1 MELNIDNYSKS
12 ELFNLLYLPVKNTYT
27 LNELRDATIEKLEII
42 IGSNDEKID
51 KNTLFNFYKEVF
63 TKLANNLDLK
73 IPQFMRA

>member
-73 IPQFMRA
+73 IQQFMRA